1 MNAKY
6 FGNEKETEQYL
17 RQMVQKVLGT
27 NSILVDGVASVLY
40 IGDRSTFSLYQLP
53 PLATFSM
60 SNQDDSGMESS
71 GLAVVIGS
79 LVGLGVVVT
88 FIVGL
93 FITRHFQKK
102 QARKKNANSRLS
114 ITSIEFEAG
123 SLDTKETEVSIEDTL
138 PTSCDVDSFMDEEL
152 SRFDKPEEQDNI
164 VTGNPPL
171 APKSVSLQ
179 TKRRRRRKKKKKRK
193 KNMMVLTRSNSTNSM
208 DTITEEDGE
217 DQSDDDVSE
226 DGSEYSTDDE
236 DQDYHLKRSTSTGSL
251 SSDLWD
257 RDLSHALSMH
267 LEEIVESPK
276 IRKLPPP
283 PV

>member
-1 MNAKY
+1 
-6 FGNEKETEQYL
+6 
-17 RQMVQKVLGT
+17 
-27 NSILVDGVASVLY
+27 
-40 IGDRSTFSLYQLP
+40 
-53 PLATFSM
+53 
-60 SNQDDSGMESS
+60 
-71 GLAVVIGS
+71 
-79 LVGLGVVVT
+79 
-88 FIVGL
+88 
-93 FITRHFQKK
+93 
-102 QARKKNANSRLS
+102 
-114 ITSIEFEAG
+114 
-123 SLDTKETEVSIEDTL
+123 
-138 PTSCDVDSFMDEEL
+138 MDEEL